1 MGDREA
7 AAFELGEERLDVAQ
21 DRPAGRRVAD
31 VADGRG
37 ALQPLDGGAV
47 REAVADEAE
56 LALGVEDAAVEGDDA
71 GGFLAAVLQGV
82 EAERDDRRGVGVAE
96 DAEDAAFLAQGVAV
110 EVEVFADPACRVSV
124 GAAMNVDPSARR
136 AVLRQAAYVGSGPLW
151 RQPRRRSYSR
161 VLQLRRGGIGGPPP
175 RCGSAS
181 S

>member
-31 VADGRG
+31 MADRRG
-37 ALQPLDGGAV
+37 ALEALDGGAV

-71 GGFLAAVLQGV
+71 GGFLAAMLQGV
-82 EAERDDRRGVGVAE
+82 EAERDDRRGVRVAV

-110 EVEVFADPACRVSV
+110 EVEVQRGSPPAACRTV
-124 GAAMNVDPSARR
+124 
-136 AVLRQAAYVGSGPLW
+136 
-151 RQPRRRSYSR
+151 QP
-161 VLQLRRGGIGGPPP
+161 
-175 RCGSAS
+175 
-181 S
+181 

>member
-7 AAFELGEERLDVAQ
+7 AAFELGEERLDVAH

-31 VADGRG
+31 VPDRRG
-37 ALQPLDGGAV
+37 ALEALDGGAV

-82 EAERDDRRGVGVAE
+82 EAERDDRRGIRVAV

-110 EVEVFADPACRVSV
+110 EVVSRTPPAGSRSV
-124 GAAMNVDPSARR
+124 LP
-136 AVLRQAAYVGSGPLW
+136 
-151 RQPRRRSYSR
+151 
-161 VLQLRRGGIGGPPP
+161 
-175 RCGSAS
+175 
-181 S
+181 